1 MKKITQTLTNKLT
14 FFVGLAI
21 VGILLTANIFNYLEI
36 KHDTRELIN
45 NLQIKTIQDVVKNFE
60 DYSESRSDAIKAV
73 AAEIQ
78 KNPNASTKE
87 IYDMVRVTKE
97 ASRFD
102 VLYVGLAHN
111 GAMIRSNGNHQT
123 PSDGY
128 DPRTR
133 TWYTSVTSGN
143 DKVVISKPY
152 MAPSLKAPSLA
163 FSYPIVI
170 NGSFIGAVGGN
181 YDLTTFS
188 KNVLSMGKSA
198 SGFVVVIDDDGVILF
213 HELEEQLLKKTTL
226 SENIVKTY
234 LNSPEGKTGELSK
247 NFFVVKD
254 ENNNN
259 KAVICQENSLGYNIC
274 AIADEEIYTKPVNEA
289 LIKQSFIG
297 LISLVIALVIIGFVI
312 KYNISPLQKIQTGLN
327 SFFDFI
333 NHKTKDSAMIDVKT
347 NDELGA
353 MAKA

>member
-21 VGILLTANIFNYLEI
+21 VGILLIANVFNYLEI
-36 KHDTRELIN
+36 KRDTRELIN

-60 DYSESRSDAIKAV
+60 DYSESRSDAVKAI
-73 AAEIQ
+73 ALEMK
-78 KNPNASTKE
+78 KNPSASTKE

-97 ASRFD
+97 ASRFN
-102 VLYVGLAHN
+102 VLYVGLANN
-111 GAMIRSNGNHQT
+111 GAMIRSNGNHQM

-133 TWYTSVTSGN
+133 TWYTSVASGE

-163 FSYPIVI
+163 FSYPIVV
-170 NGSFIGAVGGN
+170 NGKFIGAVGGN

-188 KNVLSMGKSA
+188 DNVLSMGRSA

-213 HELEEQLLKKTTL
+213 HELEEQLLKKTAL

-254 ENNNN
+254 ENNKN

-312 KYNISPLQKIQTGLN
+312 KYNISPLKKIQ
-327 SFFDFI
+327 
-333 NHKTKDSAMIDVKT
+333 
-347 NDELGA
+347 
-353 MAKA
+353 